1 MAVQM
6 LSWPLTSALQS
17 MAFRDVNP
25 VSPVHILV
33 IPRKPIPML
42 SQAGEDDT
50 EVNVQFL
57 P

>member
-1 MAVQM
+1 
-6 LSWPLTSALQS
+6 

-42 SQAGEDDT
+42 SQAKDEDT
-50 EVNVQFL
+50 EVLYILQSGRGLRVVYVTCVTPAF
-57 P
+57 